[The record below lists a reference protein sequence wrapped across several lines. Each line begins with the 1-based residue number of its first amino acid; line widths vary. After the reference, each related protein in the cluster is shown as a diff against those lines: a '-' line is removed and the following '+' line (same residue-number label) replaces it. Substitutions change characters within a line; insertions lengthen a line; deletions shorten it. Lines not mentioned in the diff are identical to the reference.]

1 MLRIDTN
8 LIWIVVNLIIF
19 FILIRKFLFKPV
31 LNIIEKRKQMIEEQ
45 FAKAETQNQQA
56 LELKA
61 KYEASLEGAKE
72 ESIQLIEDAR
82 QRGEAEYKQIVQR
95 AEVRVG
101 QLMKNAEAN
110 LKREREMALQDV
122 QDEIGS
128 LAMAAAMKIMGNAST
143 QMTNEEFYNEFLTK
157 AGKQNDADCS

>member
-110 LKREREMALQDV
+110 LKREREKALQDV

>member
-45 FAKAETQNQQA
+45 FAKAEIQNRQA

-61 KYEASLEGAKE
+61 KYETSLEGAKE

-82 QRGEAEYKQIVQR
+82 QRGEAEYRQIVQQAEER
-95 AEVRVG
+95 AG
-101 QLMKNAEAN
+101 QLMKNADAS
-110 LKREREMALQDV
+110 LKREREKALQDV
-122 QDEIGS
+122 QNEISS
-128 LAMAAAMKIMGNAST
+128 LAMAAAMKIIGDASSPVT
-143 QMTNEEFYNEFLTK
+143 DEGFYNEFLAK

>member
-72 ESIQLIEDAR
+72 ESVQLIEDAR
-82 QRGEAEYKQIVQR
+82 QRGEAEYKQIVQQ
-95 AEVRVG
+95 AEVRAD
-101 QLMKNAEAN
+101 QLMKNADAN
-110 LKREREMALQDV
+110 LKREREKALQDV

-128 LAMAAAMKIMGNAST
+128 LAMAAAMKIIGNAST
-143 QMTNEEFYNEFLTK
+143 QMTDEEFYNEFLTK

>member
-101 QLMKNAEAN
+101 QLMKNADAN
-110 LKREREMALQDV
+110 LKREREKALQDV